1 MSAPRSRRDVL
12 ALGLALGAGTSL
24 ALVLARPAGATPETM
39 RAAIE
44 AFTGGAVPEEA
55 RVTLDIPLLVE
66 NGNSVPTTVRVEN
79 PMTPEDHVSEIAI
92 FNERNPLPQVAVFH
106 LTPAAGIAAVQTR
119 IRLGDTQTITAI
131 ARTSDGRLWSAST
144 AVIVTAPACA
154 EE

>member
-1 MSAPRSRRDVL
+1 MTTRRHILAMS
-12 ALGLALGAGTSL
+12 LGAPL
-24 ALVLARPAGATPETM
+24 LLVLGRPASATPETM
-39 RAAIE
+39 RAAIDT
-44 AFTGGAVPEEA
+44 FTGGTLPEEA

-66 NGNSVPTTVRVEN
+66 NGNTV
-79 PMTPEDHVSEIAI
+79 PMTVHVDSPMTVDDHVASIAV
-92 FNERNPLPQVAVFH
+92 FNELNPLPQVAVFH
-106 LTPAAGIAAVQTR
+106 LTPRSGLATVQTR